1 MELVLGLLT
10 AGALVSFCFALF
22 RKAGY
27 QTGSSVLMAIGI
39 LVPFVNLS
47 ILIYFVW
54 TTWPIQAE
62 LNSLRGKAGIGSED
76 GAAALMSAA
85 LRLECRGDV
94 TAAIRCQVSGDHA
107 QLRRHGGSEGCGGQH
122 P

>member
-1 MELVLGLLT
+1 M
-10 AGALVSFCFALF
+10 
-22 RKAGY
+22 
-27 QTGSSVLMAIGI
+27 MAIGI

-94 TAAIRCQVSGDHA
+94 TAAIAKYQEIMHSFADTEAARDAEASIRSLKTKIG
-107 QLRRHGGSEGCGGQH
+107 
-122 P
+122 